1 VGTRLRFRIEGG
13 QRGSPSSHSAD
24 LLTRCGTR
32 EPHAC
37 PGREPATVIVVADTD
52 CDERAMMRNVLIT
65 GGAGFIGR
73 HLADHL
79 TARGDVAVTVLD
91 NESLG
96 SREHL
101 ELDRIR
107 FLPGDL
113 RSRED
118 LRSALEGQDAVVHLA
133 ADTRV
138 MDSIDDPAHNFENNV
153 VGTFNL
159 LEVCRELGVGRVVA
173 ASTGGAI
180 LGDVEPPV
188 HERMAPQPTSPYGA
202 SKLMLEGYLSAYSSA
217 LGVSG
222 CALRFSNI
230 YGPRSF
236 HKGSVVAHFFKQLL
250 AGDTLV
256 VYGDGSQTRDY
267 LYVGDLVQAIWAGVE
282 SGVEGAY
289 QLGSGRGTTI
299 NQLLDLIRQVTG
311 RQVDVSYE
319 DFRAGEV
326 RDTWC
331 DIGKAR
337 AGFGFEPST
346 SLEDGLRRTWDWF
359 RASQS

>member
-1 VGTRLRFRIEGG
+1 MKKI
-13 QRGSPSSHSAD
+13 
-24 LLTRCGTR
+24 
-32 EPHAC
+32 
-37 PGREPATVIVVADTD
+37 
-52 CDERAMMRNVLIT
+52 LIT

-79 TARGDVAVTVLD
+79 ASRDDTVVSVID

-96 SREHL
+96 DRKHL
-101 ELDRIR
+101 DLDRIR
-107 FLPGDL
+107 FVEGDL
-113 RSRED
+113 RDRDD
-118 LRSALEGQDAVVHLA
+118 LRRALEGQDAVVHLA

-138 MDSIDDPAHNFENNV
+138 MDSIENPQHNFDSNV
-153 VGTFNL
+153 IGTFNL

-188 HERMAPQPTSPYGA
+188 HEQMAPHPTSPYGA
-202 SKLMLEGYLSAYSSA
+202 SKLMLEGYLSAYSSSFE
-217 LGVSG
+217 LSG

-236 HKGSVVAHFFKQLL
+236 HKGSVVAHFFKQVL
-250 AGDTLV
+250 AGQPLI

-267 LYVGDLVQAIWAGVE
+267 LYVGDLVEAIRVAVDSE
-282 SGVEGAY
+282 VQGAY
-289 QLGSGRGTTI
+289 QLGSGKPTTL
-299 NQLLDLIRQVTG
+299 NQLIDVMRTVTGLDL
-311 RQVDVSYE
+311 DVEYH

-331 DIGKAR
+331 QVDKAR
-337 AGFGFEPST
+337 EGFGFDPST
-346 SLEDGLRRTWDWF
+346 TLEEGLRATWAWF
-359 RASQS
+359 DAQRASGA

>member
-1 VGTRLRFRIEGG
+1 MT
-13 QRGSPSSHSAD
+13 
-24 LLTRCGTR
+24 
-32 EPHAC
+32 
-37 PGREPATVIVVADTD
+37 
-52 CDERAMMRNVLIT
+52 NVLIT

-79 TARGDVAVTVLD
+79 TRQDDVAVTVID

-96 SREHL
+96 DRLHL
-101 ELDRIR
+101 DLERVRFIEGDIR
-107 FLPGDL
+107 NRG
-113 RSRED
+113 E
-118 LRSALEGQDAVVHLA
+118 LRSALEGQEVVIHLA

-138 MDSIDDPAHNFENNV
+138 IESIADPSHNFETNV

-159 LEVCRELGVGRVVA
+159 LELSRELGVKRIVA

-202 SKLMLEGYLSAYSSA
+202 SKLMLEGYLSAYSNSYA
-217 LGVSG
+217 LST

-236 HKGSVVAHFFKQLL
+236 HKGSVVAHFYKQILD
-250 AGDTLV
+250 GEKLV

-267 LYVGDLVQAIWAGVE
+267 LFVSDLVQAIWIAAQ
-282 SGVEGAY
+282 SPAQGAF
-289 QLGSGRGTTI
+289 QLGSGKPTTL
-299 NQLLDLIRQVTG
+299 NQLLDAMRTVTG
-311 RQVDVSYE
+311 LDLDVVYQE
-319 DFRAGEV
+319 FRAGEV

-331 DIGKAR
+331 DISKAR
-337 AGFGFEPST
+337 AGFGFDPAT
-346 SLEDGLRRTWDWF
+346 GLEDGLALTWDWF
-359 RASQS
+359 SAQRAR

>member
-1 VGTRLRFRIEGG
+1 MTK
-13 QRGSPSSHSAD
+13 
-24 LLTRCGTR
+24 
-32 EPHAC
+32 
-37 PGREPATVIVVADTD
+37 
-52 CDERAMMRNVLIT
+52 VLVT

-73 HLADHL
+73 HLVDHL
-79 TARGDVAVTVLD
+79 TRQGDVSVTVID

-101 ELDRIR
+101 DLDEVR
-107 FLPGDL
+107 FIHGDL
-113 RSRED
+113 RDRDE
-118 LRSALEGQDAVVHLA
+118 LRGALEGQDAVVHLA

-138 MDSIDDPAHNFENNV
+138 MDSIEDPANNFDHNV

-159 LEVCRELGVGRVVA
+159 LELCRELGVGRVVA

-202 SKLMLEGYLSAYSSA
+202 SKLMLEGYLSAYSA
-217 LGVSG
+217 AFGVSG

-236 HKGSVVAHFFKQLL
+236 HKGSVVAHFYKQVL

-256 VYGDGSQTRDY
+256 VYGDGSQTRDF
-267 LYVGDLVQAIWAGVE
+267 LYVGDLVEAIWAAVR
-282 SGVEGAY
+282 SDARGAY
-289 QLGSGRGTTI
+289 QLGSGLPTTV
-299 NQLLDLIRQVTG
+299 NQLLDAMRTVTG
-311 RQVDVSYE
+311 LDLEVDYQ

-331 DIGKAR
+331 EIDKAR
-337 AGFGFEPST
+337 AGFGFDPST
-346 SLEDGLRRTWDWF
+346 DLLDGLRETWDWF
-359 RASQS
+359 RSTTAEAGSPGVRW

>member
-1 VGTRLRFRIEGG
+1 
-13 QRGSPSSHSAD
+13 
-24 LLTRCGTR
+24 
-32 EPHAC
+32 
-37 PGREPATVIVVADTD
+37 
-52 CDERAMMRNVLIT
+52 MKNVLIT

-79 TARGDVAVTVLD
+79 VKRGDVAVTVID

-96 SREHL
+96 DRKHL
-101 ELDRIR
+101 DLEQVR
-107 FLPGDL
+107 FISGDL
-113 RSRED
+113 RNRDD
-118 LRSALEGQDAVVHLA
+118 LRTALTGQDAVVHLA

-138 MDSIDDPAHNFENNV
+138 MDSIENPAHNFDNNV

-159 LEVCRELGVGRVVA
+159 LELCRELGVGRLVA

-188 HERMAPQPTSPYGA
+188 HEEMAPQPTSPYGA
-202 SKLMLEGYLSAYSSA
+202 SKLMLEGYLSAYSGSF
-217 LGVSG
+217 GVSG

-236 HKGSVVAHFFKQLL
+236 HKGSVVAHFFKQVL
-250 AGDTLV
+250 AGQPLV

-267 LYVGDLVQAIWAGVE
+267 LYAGDLVEGIWSALD
-282 SGVEGAY
+282 SDAEGAF
-289 QLGSGRGTTI
+289 QLGTGRPTTL
-299 NQLLDLIRQVTG
+299 NELLDVMRKVTG
-311 RQVDVSYE
+311 LDLEVDYQ

-331 DIGKAR
+331 QIDKAR
-337 AGFGFEPST
+337 AGFGFDPT
-346 SLEDGLRRTWDWF
+346 TPLDDGLARTWDWF
-359 RASQS
+359 RAQQA

>member
-1 VGTRLRFRIEGG
+1 MT
-13 QRGSPSSHSAD
+13 
-24 LLTRCGTR
+24 
-32 EPHAC
+32 
-37 PGREPATVIVVADTD
+37 
-52 CDERAMMRNVLIT
+52 NVLIT

-79 TARGDVAVTVLD
+79 LGRGDLAVTVID

-96 SREHL
+96 DRKHLDLSRV
-101 ELDRIR
+101 R
-107 FLPGDL
+107 FIKGDL
-113 RSRED
+113 RSRDD
-118 LRSALEGQDAVVHLA
+118 LRPALEGQDVVVHLA

-138 MDSIDDPAHNFENNV
+138 MDSIENPGPNFESNV

-159 LEVCRELGVGRVVA
+159 LELCRELGVQRIVA

-188 HERMAPQPTSPYGA
+188 HEEMAPQPTSPYGA
-202 SKLMLEGYLSAYSSA
+202 SKLMLEGYLSAYASSYG
-217 LGVSG
+217 LST

-236 HKGSVVAHFFKQLL
+236 HKGSVVAHFYKQVL
-250 AGDTLV
+250 AGERPV

-267 LYVGDLVQAIWAGVE
+267 LYVADLVEAIRVAMASDVCGP
-282 SGVEGAY
+282 Y
-289 QLGSGRGTTI
+289 QLGSGHGTTL
-299 NQLLDLIRQVTG
+299 NQLLEGMRTVTG
-311 RQVDVSYE
+311 LPIEVEYA

-331 DIGKAR
+331 RVDKAR
-337 AGFGFEPST
+337 ADFGYDPT
-346 SLEDGLRRTWDWF
+346 TTLEEGLRLTWEWF
-359 RASQS
+359 DAQRA